1 MALNKDKKY
10 IVYMHTS
17 PSNKRYIGITCQKPE
32 HRYGKNGNAYT
43 RPTKKGLITYFGKAI
58 LKYGWENFKH
68 EILFEGLTLE
78 EANNKEKELIAK
90 YDLMNVEKGYN
101 QAVGGNC
108 HSIGEEGRKNLSEAH
123 KGQKSWNKGIPMT
136 EEAKRKASISHKLHP
151 SRPHRNGLSEE
162 HKAKLKEAW
171 IRRKEKGL
179 GGWSDKQREKFIE
192 TIRKSPYK
200 HSEEIRKVISDKN
213 KGRKMSEETKRKL
226 SLKLKGRKLGEEHGK
241 KVREGMRKAKERK
254 TQGEINV

>member
-17 PSNKRYIGITCQKPE
+17 PSNKKYIGITCQKPS

-90 YDLMNVEKGYN
+90 YDLMNIEKGYN
-101 QAVGGNC
+101 QAVGGDC
-108 HSIGEEGRKNLSEAH
+108 HSIGEEGRKNLSIAH
-123 KGQKSWNKGIPMT
+123 KGQKGWNKGIPMT
-136 EEAKRKASISHKLHP
+136 KEAKRKSSISHKLNPTRHFL
-151 SRPHRNGLSEE
+151 GKKFTEE
-162 HKAKLKEAW
+162 HKAKLREAW
-171 IRRKEKGL
+171 VKRREKGL
-179 GGWSDKQREKFIE
+179 AGWSDEQKEKFKAAI
-192 TIRKSPYK
+192 KANGG
-200 HSEEIRKVISDKN
+200 VWN
-213 KGRKMSEETKRKL
+213 KGKKLSPEHIERMKETKRKQ
-226 SLKLKGRKLGEEHGK
+226 KG
-241 KVREGMRKAKERK
+241 VA
-254 TQGEINV
+254 